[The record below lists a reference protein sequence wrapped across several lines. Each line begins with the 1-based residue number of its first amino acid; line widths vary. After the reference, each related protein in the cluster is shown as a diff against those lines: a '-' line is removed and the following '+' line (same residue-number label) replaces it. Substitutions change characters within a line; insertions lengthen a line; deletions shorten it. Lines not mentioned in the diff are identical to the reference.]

1 MNSGR
6 VEEFC
11 QTFLATGLRLAGTLA
26 VILVPLNAVA
36 QETDSER
43 WEQVG
48 DCEDLISVEMFL
60 LEYPDSPHAEDAR
73 NCLAGVQPGD
83 TTEEEPEYEE
93 LENRFS
99 PGNLTGSE
107 IRFLQTGLSLEG
119 YYWGMLDGDWG
130 NRSQKA
136 IEEFA
141 RVEFNDTPRRSHSAA
156 LAYETSLLVRSGWQ
170 IRYVDEAGIS
180 LLAPGEE
187 FERAGESRFFQNWED
202 PASSLR
208 YSFARQPK
216 ARTLE
221 FHRFAEEFSSG
232 DYPTYE
238 VRKPRL
244 LVTRSVDAEGAV
256 LYARSD
262 LVRDAWATVMLSS
275 DSEDA
280 NLLSTIASS
289 IAVGT
294 QPPLEIP
301 ETGDLAGS
309 LRMLLAHGDFPRVEN
324 QAHQD

>member
-1 MNSGR
+1 M
-6 VEEFC
+6 
-11 QTFLATGLRLAGTLA
+11 
-26 VILVPLNAVA
+26 

-60 LEYPDSPHAEDAR
+60 LEYPDSPDAEDAR

-83 TTEEEPEYEE
+83 TREEEPEYGA
-93 LENRFS
+93 LGNRFS
-99 PGNLTGSE
+99 PDNLDRFGNYGSCRPDCLLRDTTGACWTANGA
-107 IRFLQTGLSLEG
+107 TG
-119 YYWGMLDGDWG
+119 
-130 NRSQKA
+130 SQKA
-136 IEEFA
+136 FEEFA
-141 RVEFNDTPRRSHSAA
+141 WVEFNDTPRRRHSAA

-170 IRYVDEAGIS
+170 IRYVDEVGIS

-216 ARTLE
+216 VRTLD
-221 FHRFAEEFSSG
+221 FHRFAERFSSGG

-238 VRKPRL
+238 VRKPNL

-262 LVRDAWATVMLSS
+262 PICDAWATVMLSS

-309 LRMLLAHGDFPRVEN
+309 LRMFLAHGDFPRVEN